1 MNKYYLLWFI
11 LYYYG
16 KNKIKYPSYI
26 LASVHTGRLVYNGL
40 QSRVLSLNR
49 IKSLL
54 GWSRSYFITDSI
66 ISTSFILN
74 DILNNI
80 KNNKSLLNINITHIG
95 YLVHHYI
102 AYNFLSIYDN
112 FDFYIKKESQDEF
125 NNTLRFLEFSNV
137 FLYIT
142 YFLYEKLG
150 KSHNLSKLSLLLE
163 TVIYSYIRIIILG
176 KFILYHN
183 NNLYFSVAFQL
194 LILYILSV
202 YWSGNL
208 SIQSY
213 KLIMKK

>member
-1 MNKYYLLWFI
+1 MIQYYLLWLI

-16 KNKIKYPSYI
+16 KNKTKYPSYI

-40 QSRVLSLNR
+40 QSRVLSLDR

-80 KNNKSLLNINITHIG
+80 KNNKPLLNINVAHIG

-176 KFILYHN
+176 KFILYHG
-183 NNLYFSVAFQL
+183 NNLYENIAFQL
-194 LILYILSV
+194 LMLYILSV
-202 YWSGNL
+202 YWSSNL